1 MEPKLIRI
9 TGARQHNL
17 QNIDVDIPR
26 ERLVVLTGLSGSG
39 KSSLAFDTVYAEG
52 QRKYVESLSVHAR
65 LFLEQVGKPEVER
78 IEGLPP
84 TLAIEQRAAAPNPR
98 STVATTTEIYD
109 FLRLLFAR
117 IGRTHCPT
125 CGVPLFRRTVD
136 QIVDAVLAYPAD
148 SRVMVLAPLAR
159 GCRGDHQPIVRR
171 IQREGFVRARVNG
184 DLVEVQE
191 LAELPATRKLDI
203 DVVVDRLA
211 VKPEVRHR
219 LADAVEL
226 SLALADGRVIVS
238 RTSREQN
245 SETSVGGNDQSWTD
259 ETFSEHHTCT
269 TCGFTIPELAPRMF
283 SFNSPYGA
291 CETCGGLGTR
301 QRFDPERADGVRR

>member
-1 MEPKLIRI
+1 METKLIRI

-109 FLRLLFAR
+109 FLRLLFGA
-117 IGRTHCPT
+117 
-125 CGVPLFRRTVD
+125 
-136 QIVDAVLAYPAD
+136 
-148 SRVMVLAPLAR
+148 
-159 GCRGDHQPIVRR
+159 
-171 IQREGFVRARVNG
+171 
-184 DLVEVQE
+184 
-191 LAELPATRKLDI
+191 LAEHTARRVTCRCF
-203 DVVVDRLA
+203 A
-211 VKPEVRHR
+211 
-219 LADAVEL
+219 EL
-226 SLALADGRVIVS
+226 LIK
-238 RTSREQN
+238 
-245 SETSVGGNDQSWTD
+245 SWTP
-259 ETFSEHHTCT
+259 CW
-269 TCGFTIPELAPRMF
+269 I
-283 SFNSPYGA
+283 
-291 CETCGGLGTR
+291 TR
-301 QRFDPERADGVRR
+301 PNRG